1 MFEFTVVG
9 PLGTRGLGVVRQC
22 IACRAAAGPN
32 APSCPGF
39 GAGCLIQAVVT
50 GESSSIEAKR
60 AAKRSTACQ
69 SVYS

>member
-1 MFEFTVVG
+1 MFEIAVLG
-9 PLGTRGLGVVRQC
+9 PVATRGLGVVGQC
-22 IACRAAAGPN
+22 IACRATAGPN

-39 GAGCLIQAVVT
+39 GAGCLIQPVVT
-50 GESSSIEAKR
+50 GESSIIEAKR